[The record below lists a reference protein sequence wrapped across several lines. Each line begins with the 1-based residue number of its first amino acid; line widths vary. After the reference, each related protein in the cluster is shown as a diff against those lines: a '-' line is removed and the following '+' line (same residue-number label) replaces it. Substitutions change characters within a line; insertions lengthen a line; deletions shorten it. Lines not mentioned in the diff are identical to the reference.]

1 MPASRSVV
9 LTGVAEMKAQLD
21 SLGDPKLVS
30 RILGAG
36 LAAGAT
42 AIRDEAKTRAPVR
55 TGALRESII
64 AYRYRKPPPW
74 QVNYRVGVKRIKVA
88 YTVNRLNRR
97 LGRAGLKLK
106 IREDTFYWRFLEYG
120 TAKMHARPFMQPA
133 IAVVGPKLPD
143 IIGEKIQARINSAV
157 KRKGAT

>member
-21 SLGDPKLVS
+21 ALGDPKKIA
-30 RILGAG
+30 RIVGAG
-36 LAAGAT
+36 LAKGAT
-42 AIRDEAKTRAPVR
+42 MIRDEAKTRAPVR
-55 TGALRESII
+55 SGALRDSII
-64 AYRYRKPPPW
+64 AYRDRKPKDG
-74 QVNYRVGVKRIKVA
+74 QVHYLVGVKRIKLA

-133 IAVVGPKLPD
+133 IAAVAPRLVE
-143 IIGEKIQARINSAV
+143 IIGKKIQVGITRSM
-157 KRKGAT
+157 KGK